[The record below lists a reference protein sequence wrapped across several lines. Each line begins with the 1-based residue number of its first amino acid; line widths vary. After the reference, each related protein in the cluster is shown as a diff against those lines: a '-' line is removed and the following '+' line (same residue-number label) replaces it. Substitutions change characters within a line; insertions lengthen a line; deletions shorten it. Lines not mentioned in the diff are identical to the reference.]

1 MNKSL
6 HIINITFPGAKNRPF
21 IYSISIRYC
30 EGGEYWNWFCSK
42 QTLDCGNWMLWKYAL
57 IDKHQ
62 KRVISYPPNC
72 FTKQFLCNVYS
83 NKVSVTSWQA
93 ICDTEF
99 IAILDKDCDKLQQP
113 DVLSGV
119 LFEVIHHW
127 TAEKC
132 LETLR
137 ALIETNSDHL
147 QSNQDINPML
157 QWWSWFRYLGW
168 YSTSKWPETI
178 SQSVSFLPPVDL
190 LFWLQDA
197 SSDIE
202 SWLWLMSSNTN
213 TSEDAP
219 I

>member
-1 MNKSL
+1 MWY
-6 HIINITFPGAKNRPF
+6 HIRQTALRNSFFAMFIATQWVLLRDRP
-21 IYSISIRYC
+21 YVTQNLLQY
-30 EGGEYWNWFCSK
+30 
-42 QTLDCGNWMLWKYAL
+42 L
-57 IDKHQ
+57 IK
-62 KRVISYPPNC
+62 I
-72 FTKQFLCNVYS
+72 
-83 NKVSVTSWQA
+83 VTSYSSLMFWV
-93 ICDTEF
+93 EF
-99 IAILDKDCDKLQQP
+99 YLQWFIIGQN
-113 DVLSGV
+113 
-119 LFEVIHHW
+119 
-127 TAEKC
+127 EKC
-132 LETLR
+132 PETLR

-157 QWWSWFRYLGW
+157 QWWRWFRYLGW